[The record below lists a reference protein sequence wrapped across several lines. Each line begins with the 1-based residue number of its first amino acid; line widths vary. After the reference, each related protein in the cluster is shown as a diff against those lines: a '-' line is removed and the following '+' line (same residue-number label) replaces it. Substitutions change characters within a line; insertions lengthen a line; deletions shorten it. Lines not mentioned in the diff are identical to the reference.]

1 MAPELL
7 FTIEELV
14 KTRPGDQ
21 GYALHIRH
29 LEIRRGAKLAITGPS
44 GCGKSTTL
52 DLLGLALRP
61 DSAKAF
67 IFHAP
72 QGDIDVMALWE
83 GKRYDELAA
92 LRLAYMG
99 YVLQSGELLPFLTV
113 RENMVLPARLAG
125 RNGREA
131 EEAADALAERLGIR
145 KRLLGALPATLSVGE
160 RQRAAIARALCARPC
175 LILADEPTAAL
186 DPANAGR
193 VMAAFL
199 EALGGRDSTLVL
211 VTHDAGWA
219 RAGGLAELAF
229 PADGPATG
237 GYTAVLDDSL
247 AAGARSGEGGR

>member
-1 MAPELL
+1 MAAELL
-7 FTIEELV
+7 FTIEDLV

-67 IFHAP
+67 IFHTP
-72 QGDIDVMALWE
+72 EGDIDVMALWE
-83 GKRYDELAA
+83 RKRYEDLAA
-92 LRLAYMG
+92 LRLAWMG

-113 RENMVLPARLAG
+113 RENMTLPARLAG
-125 RNGREA
+125 RDEREGARVA
-131 EEAADALAERLGIR
+131 EALAERLGIR
-145 KRLLGALPATLSVGE
+145 KQLLEALPATLSVGE
-160 RQRAAIARALCARPC
+160 RQRAAIARALCARPS

-199 EALGGRDSTLVL
+199 EALDGHDSTLVL
-211 VTHDAGWA
+211 VTHNAEWA

-229 PADGPATG
+229 PADGSFAG
-237 GYTAVLDDSL
+237 GYTAVLDDAL
-247 AAGARSGEGGR
+247 DAGAHSGEEER